1 MGFPPTANFIRWLPA
16 TCLAREH
23 QGGGGLVTA
32 RGLSPPP
39 MTPTVPDQG
48 SSALQDSA
56 VHTKQGPP
64 SPTKPVP
71 SCSLAAWPISLG
83 VQGLGQWFGAVAAMW
98 AGSHTLGPAHTHWS
112 RPWGGSES
120 WVTSRTVGALLLTSL
135 GALPA
140 EELQRVH
147 FRSQKF
153 SFFGKGER
161 VGVEAQCRRGRQGTL
176 GYEARWLGG

>member
-39 MTPTVPDQG
+39 MTPTVREQG

-56 VHTKQGPP
+56 VHTKQGPS

-83 VQGLGQWFGAVAAMW
+83 VQGLGQWQPCGPGATPWDLHTLTGPGPGEAQR
-98 AGSHTLGPAHTHWS
+98 AGSPAGL
-112 RPWGGSES
+112 WG
-120 WVTSRTVGALLLTSL
+120 
-135 GALPA
+135 
-140 EELQRVH
+140 H
-147 FRSQKF
+147 Y
-153 SFFGKGER
+153 
-161 VGVEAQCRRGRQGTL
+161 C
-176 GYEARWLGG
+176 